1 MLAAIIIFTSLWPFS
16 PVVSLEAVAVDHAIY
31 VSVVEIV
38 DLPLKQKGSLKVK
51 VFTDDL
57 EDAILNKTGEKFKL
71 TKNCERNLD
80 VVAAY
85 ITDHLRLT
93 INEHPVKFTPIG
105 CENVDI
111 SIWLEYQ
118 FAYTGDWSNVDIY
131 CDHLIELF
139 PTQSNV
145 FSVRY
150 NNEKRMFR
158 LTQSKKS
165 TRLSF

>member
-1 MLAAIIIFTSLWPFS
+1 MLSMIILIASLWPFT
-16 PVVSLEAVAVDHAIY
+16 PYIALDAVVADHAIY
-31 VSVVEIV
+31 VSVIEIV
-38 DLPLKQKGSLKVK
+38 DLPLEQKGNLKVK
-51 VFTDDL
+51 IFTDDL

-85 ITDHLRLT
+85 LSDHLRLA
-93 INEHPVKFTPIG
+93 INEQPVKFTPTG

-118 FAYTGDWSNVDIY
+118 FAYPGDWSNVDIY
-131 CDHLIELF
+131 CDLLMELF

-158 LTQSKKS
+158 LTQGKKS